1 MIEVDREEYVLT
13 LAGRVRC
20 KRCQAKA
27 KRSQLQCL
35 LPAVTG
41 KRVCRVHGGLSRG
54 PVTKEG
60 RKRCGAAKLI
70 HGRETRLIRTKRRQK
85 LSELKQLEHLARR
98 VGMVAVS

>member
-1 MIEVDREEYVLT
+1 MRSSEKMTELVKEGSVLT
-13 LAGRVRC
+13 LGGRVRC

-54 PVTKEG
+54 PITKEG
-60 RKRCGAAKLI
+60 RKRCSAAKLI
-70 HGRETRLIRTKRRQK
+70 HGRETRQIRKKRRQK
-85 LSELKQLEHLARR
+85 LAELKQLEAFINRW
-98 VGMVAVS
+98 

>member
-27 KRSQLQCL
+27 KRTQLQCL

-70 HGRETRLIRTKRRQK
+70 HGRETRQLRKERRQK
-85 LSELKQLEHLARR
+85 LAELKLIERLCKK
-98 VGMVAVS
+98 VGVF

>member
-1 MIEVDREEYVLT
+1 MRSSEKMTEVVKEETLLT
-13 LAGRVRC
+13 LGGRVRC

-27 KRSQLQCL
+27 KRTQLQCL

-54 PVTKEG
+54 PATKEG
-60 RKRCGAAKLI
+60 RVRCGAAKLI

-85 LSELKQLEHLARR
+85 LAELRLLAQ
-98 VGMVAVS
+98 MIKT

>member
-27 KRSQLQCL
+27 KRTQLQCL

-70 HGRETRLIRTKRRQK
+70 HGRETRQLRKERRQK
-85 LSELKQLEHLARR
+85 LAELKQLDKIVRAW
-98 VGMVAVS
+98 S